1 MILYFEWIKFSY
13 EISNILTFKFRIKSF
28 HIKYNLWNDIS
39 NTSNFK
45 SNFLGIT
52 VIASLST
59 QYIFSEMIL
68 QGDNTYADVVS
79 WGEISPPVVVVF
91 WGGWRLV

>member
-1 MILYFEWIKFSY
+1 MISVTHQILSQKFFGHY
-13 EISNILTFKFRIKSF
+13 RL
-28 HIKYNLWNDIS
+28 
-39 NTSNFK
+39 
-45 SNFLGIT
+45 
-52 VIASLST
+52 IASLST